1 MLLFSGVE
9 AGFCC
14 LDSGFW
20 ICFDEAAVSVFV
32 DSTSSSEDELIEL
45 ISDQKINKMWK
56 QMGNDYTPVSFGA
69 VGMVL
74 DSFFSLAT
82 KNPSML
88 WE

>member
-1 MLLFSGVE
+1 
-9 AGFCC
+9 
-14 LDSGFW
+14 
-20 ICFDEAAVSVFV
+20 
-32 DSTSSSEDELIEL
+32 
-45 ISDQKINKMWK
+45 
-56 QMGNDYTPVSFGA
+56 MGNKYVPVSFGA